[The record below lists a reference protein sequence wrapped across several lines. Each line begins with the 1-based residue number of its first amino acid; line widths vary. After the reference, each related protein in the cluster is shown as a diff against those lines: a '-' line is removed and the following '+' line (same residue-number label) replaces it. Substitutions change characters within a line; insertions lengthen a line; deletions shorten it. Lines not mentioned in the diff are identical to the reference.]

1 MTDELQIIPS
11 TSVVSN
17 KGQLVEFKAR
27 HIITEEY
34 GEHSFS
40 LSKDVTEEC
49 TFRSNEYDTSKNSIS
64 IPRQDFNTPP
74 RTIIVS
80 VEYKGN
86 VYKKCLTQEKGI
98 TRMIKKTLSFI
109 DNKKV
114 YHTDECLATFIS
126 ILIEANKYYEE
137 DGIVNE
143 VSKNERLH
151 TSTKENWMI
160 PCLVE
165 GGEEIFVMV
174 MKNDSDKERS
184 GYVCISDGEN
194 TIKALVYQS
203 AKKPIRSD
211 LSASIIEM
219 DKSTTSDTKVSQI
232 ALKCVRTVLY
242 NDKSRISE
250 EISIGDNKF
259 ITEFIT
265 TESKALKIV
274 PNEDNSFYRIGLDDS
289 MLDTEDNVKV
299 TIASYISDMEGNRLS
314 EISTKDISLST
325 SKKSWKE
332 IEITL
337 TAMDNV
343 EDDVFSKEKNFL
355 TIVSKNSNRCIYS
368 IPLRKLWLDQWMK
381 EDLLIRQKVKLI
393 EGFVYSF
400 GIQEVI
406 CNDGISYGLNDE
418 YLIESDDSGIDLILA
433 RKQ

>member
-1 MTDELQIIPS
+1 
-11 TSVVSN
+11 
-17 KGQLVEFKAR
+17 
-27 HIITEEY
+27 
-34 GEHSFS
+34 
-40 LSKDVTEEC
+40 
-49 TFRSNEYDTSKNSIS
+49 
-64 IPRQDFNTPP
+64 
-74 RTIIVS
+74 
-80 VEYKGN
+80 
-86 VYKKCLTQEKGI
+86 
-98 TRMIKKTLSFI
+98 
-109 DNKKV
+109 
-114 YHTDECLATFIS
+114 
-126 ILIEANKYYEE
+126 
-137 DGIVNE
+137 
-143 VSKNERLH
+143 
-151 TSTKENWMI
+151 
-160 PCLVE
+160 
-165 GGEEIFVMV
+165 
-174 MKNDSDKERS
+174 
-184 GYVCISDGEN
+184 
-194 TIKALVYQS
+194 LVYQS